1 MNNIGA
7 FFIGLV
13 LLYTVIRYAV
23 RDGILDAKKIMKK
36 DDIR

>member
-7 FFIGLV
+7 LLIGLI

-23 RDGILDAKKIMKK
+23 RDGILDAKKM
-36 DDIR
+36 DEER